1 MEEDQRETSA
11 PNQNSCSNEAT
22 LQEEKDTLDNKE
34 SQENDQK
41 ERENMEEYQN
51 QRTTKKHEHYKR
63 CQKEAKQDVRQA
75 KKDFE
80 RKLAPGLAQNIKED
94 SKSFYAYVRSKQKI
108 KDAVGPLKTETGE
121 TIPPGQQTTDTL
133 NNFFAS
139 VFTEE
144 RDDVPTL
151 DHLHST

>member
-1 MEEDQRETSA
+1 MIRR
-11 PNQNSCSNEAT
+11 
-22 LQEEKDTLDNKE
+22 
-34 SQENDQK
+34 K
-41 ERENMEEYQN
+41 ERTWRKYQN
-51 QRTTKKHEHYKR
+51 QRPTKKHEHYKR

-121 TIPPGQQTTDTL
+121 TIPPGQQTADTL

-139 VFTEE
+139 VFTE
-144 RDDVPTL
+144 
-151 DHLHST
+151 